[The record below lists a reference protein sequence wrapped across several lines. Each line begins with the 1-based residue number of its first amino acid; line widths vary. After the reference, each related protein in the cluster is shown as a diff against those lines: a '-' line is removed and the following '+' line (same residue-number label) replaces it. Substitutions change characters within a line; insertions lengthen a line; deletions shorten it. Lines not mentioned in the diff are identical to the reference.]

1 MANGYMKRCSNALL
15 EKCKSKLQ
23 DTTSNLLGWLIS
35 TSTTKCF
42 RGCGEKVPSFTAW
55 ECKLVQ
61 PLWNGMRVP
70 QKIKH
75 RGTIWPSSLSSGYLP
90 ENLKT
95 FVHKDMC
102 TPMFIAA
109 LFTVTKTLKQP
120 VSPDRWLAKEDMV
133 HIYNGT
139 LTSHKKRGDTAIRDT
154 MGEPWEWYAKWN
166 KSDRKR

>member
-1 MANGYMKRCSNALL
+1 MKRCSNALL

-109 LFTVTKTLKQP
+109 LFTETKKTWRQLKCP
-120 VSPDRWLAKEDMV
+120 FIDDWMKKMWYVSTME
-133 HIYNGT
+133 YY
-139 LTSHKKRGDTAIRDT
+139 SAIRKDEILPFVT
-154 MGEPWEWYAKWN
+154 TCIDLENIMQVK
-166 KSDRKR
+166 